1 MLRER
6 LPCVEAESHD
16 TNTMEDPPD
25 QEDDSYGTSDLD
37 AEWSYPEIAAGLG
50 HQHAYSSKVE
60 LVDPALWAS

>member
-1 MLRER
+1 
-6 LPCVEAESHD
+6 
-16 TNTMEDPPD
+16 MEDPPD